1 MVENGF
7 EKLKVKR
14 VTNKMSRC
22 VGIKKDGLRCSAM
35 SGIEREHGGI
45 RCATHWR
52 ILSETINIHGV
63 EDGLAIHE
71 GREGRLIMDGPRVRQ
86 HAEAVRVA
94 ELRMAQAR
102 ADLDEIER
110 RAQARV
116 NINAWEGR
124 QAQARANINGM
135 QNEAPVDVAQA
146 GRNVRIPVGRLQGI
160 ANDNQNVHTREM
172 VEQTKDIVNKIRAI
186 PVPVDYQWNVRTV
199 SKTPG
204 EIIMNCVIGINAC
217 RIMMDKYTLSDDIY
231 EMGGGIYGKV
241 LDGIWQY
248 IKNSKDKEDL
258 CKILGQELKDNVG
271 MCLQGN
277 LSRLC
282 NVLAGYMEGIG
293 SQESIAEILGREFAK
308 LMEIE
313 DVEERKAKGNKIL
326 DDNNVID
333 PETRE
338 EWVGAL

>member
-1 MVENGF
+1 
-7 EKLKVKR
+7 
-14 VTNKMSRC
+14 MSRC
-22 VGIKKDGLRCSAM
+22 VGIKRDGLRCSAT

-94 ELRMAQAR
+94 AVRMAQAR

-135 QNEAPVDVAQA
+135 QDEAPVNVAQA
-146 GRNVRIPVGRLQGI
+146 GRNARIHVGRLERI

-172 VEQTKDIVNKIRAI
+172 VDQTKDIVNKIRAI

-204 EIIMNCVIGINAC
+204 EIICDCKLSINAA

-241 LDGIWQY
+241 LDGVWQY
-248 IKNSKDKEDL
+248 IKNSKDKNDL
-258 CKILGQELKDNVG
+258 CKILTQELKENIG

-282 NVLAGYMEGIG
+282 NVLAGYMDGIG
-293 SQESIAEILGREFAK
+293 SQESVAEILGREFAIISK
-308 LMEIE
+308 LE
-313 DVEERKAKGNKIL
+313 DENEKIIKANKIL
-326 DDNNVID
+326 DDNKVTD
-333 PETRE
+333 QKVRE
-338 EWVGAL
+338 EWIGAL